1 MAEKFSSCER
11 KSKAIGNVLLRHPLR
26 SFRELIINHPG
37 LAGQVERRL
46 GWWIESDVRAF
57 EAAQELGS
65 FGIVHAGLMSF
76 ASMDEQVLA
85 NESLVKLAFGW
96 E

>member
-1 MAEKFSSCER
+1 MAEKLSSCER
-11 KSKAIGNVLLRHPLR
+11 KSKAIGNVLLRYRLR
-26 SFRELIINHPG
+26 SFRELLIDHPG

-46 GWWIESDVRAF
+46 GWWIESDVRAV
-57 EAAQELGS
+57 EAAQELDS

-76 ASMDEQVLA
+76 ATIDEDVLV
-85 NESLVKLAFGW
+85 NESLVKLVF